1 MAPSTPATHDPALSH
16 AASAAQA
23 SQPPQLPAGLSTNL
37 SAADLSNLA
46 LSGGLD
52 QAQIMTLLRT
62 FPVLAKVSPCSHAMI
77 ITAPSSLPSDQE
89 CSR

>member
-1 MAPSTPATHDPALSH
+1 MAPSTPATHDPVLSH

-23 SQPPQLPAGLSTNL
+23 AQPAQLPAGLSTNL

-62 FPVLAKVSPCSHAMI
+62 FPVLAKVSPLFARYDHHRTFIVGPIGPRM
-77 ITAPSSLPSDQE
+77 L
-89 CSR
+89 

>member
-23 SQPPQLPAGLSTNL
+23 AQPAQLPAGLPTNL
-37 SAADLSNLA
+37 STADLSNLA

-52 QAQIMTLLRT
+52 QAQLMTLLRT
-62 FPVLAKVSPCSHAMI
+62 FPMLTKVSHCLHTVHHCTFIVA
-77 ITAPSSLPSDQE
+77 LSD
-89 CSR
+89 